1 MDNNTNTTATFTK
14 TEAMRRLRLATG
26 IARKRFQLAN
36 NAPCEV
42 GERVIKSVIDTKPTT
57 VAEAQA
63 ACYPDDDDLVGND
76 SIKSYARELSVGE
89 VVHIYAYS
97 PCGFGEYELYDV
109 ACVWV
114 GNADNEPCLIDSR
127 FLQYDRSDEVWYAMR
142 CRGL

>member
-1 MDNNTNTTATFTK
+1 MNTNTAFTK
-14 TEAMRRLRLATG
+14 TDAERRLRLAAG
-26 IARKRFQLAN
+26 IARKQFNRSAN
-36 NAPCEV
+36 VPCEV
-42 GERVIKSVIDTKPTT
+42 GERVIKSIIDAKPTT
-57 VAEAQA
+57 VAEARA
-63 ACYPDDDDLVGND
+63 ACYPDGDDLVGPD
-76 SIKSYARELSVGE
+76 SIKSYARLLSVGE
-89 VVHIYAYS
+89 VVHIYTYT